1 MSFAVRQDI
10 LSYAHSGNDQKFK
23 DAINQLFGS
32 DTEGKI
38 YLFLREISVFFIDKC
53 VFCVYDLMCM
63 I

>member
-10 LSYAHSGNDQKFK
+10 LSYAHSDNDQKFK

-38 YLFLREISVFFIDKC
+38 YLFLREISVFLLIN
-53 VFCVYDLMCM
+53 VFFVCM